1 MKTKIL
7 FAFLVM
13 AVSLTSYGQK
23 EEVVKK
29 MVEYG
34 FSEKDIDIK
43 ISQEDPNYSFKMRTT
58 TKTGDDTSVEE
69 STFDP
74 TMAEGQ
80 KWKLESVNGN
90 APSSKELKNFNKSH
104 NGKKQDIQGIVSDD
118 YNITEDND
126 KFFILK
132 FRYDRASLRKKDQ
145 YLANCHGLEFFNKET
160 KRIDK
165 VEFLNDG
172 ELKIKIF
179 KITKLDMVQNLTYNE
194 ADNEYFIDTETLLMD
209 AKLFGQIVSVESEL
223 EYYDYKKVGSN

>member
-1 MKTKIL
+1 MKMKFL
-7 FAFLVM
+7 FIIFVM
-13 AVSLTSYGQK
+13 AVTLTSYGQK

-34 FSEKDIDIK
+34 YSEKDLDIK

-58 TKTGDDTSVEE
+58 TKTNDDTSVEE
-69 STFDP
+69 ASFDP
-74 TMAEGQ
+74 TRAEGQ
-80 KWKLESVNGN
+80 KWKIETVNGN
-90 APSSKELKNFNKSH
+90 APSSKEMKNFNKAH
-104 NGKKQDIQGIVSDD
+104 NGKKQDIQGEVSDD

-132 FRYDRASLRKKDQ
+132 FRYDPSSLRKKDE
-145 YLANCHGLEFFNKET
+145 YLANCHGLAFFNKGT

-179 KITKLDMVQNLTYNE
+179 KITKLDMIQNLNYNA
-194 ADNEYFIDTETLLMD
+194 ADNEYFIDTETILMK
-209 AKLFGQIVSVESEL
+209 AKLLGQIVTIEEVL
-223 EYYDYKKVGSN
+223 EYYDYKKVGVH